1 MQTTF
6 LVELSRWILPLI
18 AFNVIIGCGIS
29 LVRGNRKTGTIG
41 YLINAANADEIPL
54 TSCETSIGRSNACDI
69 VLNYTTVSRFH
80 AVIAYRGG
88 RWLLF
93 DTNSKTGTMINE
105 ERIVGKGILEEG
117 DVIVFGNAIFKF
129 FEHKPSEVLEE
140 EIEEELEDNMAT
152 PLFAGDEKFYT
163 GEIFIPGINNN
174 AKYSVQ
180 NCITGEVLNIDNMDN
195 VLLGRSEEAQI
206 HISSPSVSRN
216 HALLSRSGNGFIIE
230 DLDSLAGTLL
240 NGVPVKECT
249 PLKDGDIIEICGF
262 TLKFRE
268 VQ

>member
-80 AVIAYRGG
+80 AVLAFRGG

-93 DTNSKTGTMINE
+93 DTNSKTGTMIND

-117 DVIVFGNAIFKF
+117 DVIVFGNAVFKF
-129 FEHKPSEVLEE
+129 YEHKPAEVLEE
-140 EIEEELEDNMAT
+140 EIEEVS
-152 PLFAGDEKFYT
+152 PLFSGDEKFYT
-163 GEIFIPGINNN
+163 GEIFIPNVGSN

-180 NCITGEVLNIDNMDN
+180 NCITGEILNIDNMDN
-195 VLLGRSEEAQI
+195 VLLGRSDEAQI

-216 HALLSRSGNGFIIE
+216 HALLSRSGNGWIIE

-240 NGVPVKECT
+240 NGEPVTECT

-262 TLKFRE
+262 TVKFKE
-268 VQ
+268 AL